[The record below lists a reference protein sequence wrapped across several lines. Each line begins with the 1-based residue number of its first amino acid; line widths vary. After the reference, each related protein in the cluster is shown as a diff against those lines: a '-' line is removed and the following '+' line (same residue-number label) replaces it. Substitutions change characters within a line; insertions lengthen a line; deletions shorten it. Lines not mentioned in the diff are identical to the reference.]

1 MCADHEQV
9 SVPRTDLCQDFLVD
23 VGRLL
28 NAELDGNVWR
38 HGGCH
43 SLQVAHESLTIGI
56 LEHQWRKIH
65 RGEVREHIQ
74 KRQPSLVPASDRC
87 SVIERMLR
95 DLGEINRTE
104 YVNNADHGGAST
116 SAE

>member
-23 VGRLL
+23 VGRLR

-43 SLQVAHESLTIGI
+43 SLQVAHESLTI
-56 LEHQWRKIH
+56 LQHQRRKIH

-74 KRQPSLVPASDRC
+74 QRQPSLVPASDRC

-95 DLGEINRTE
+95 DLGEINWTE
-104 YVNNADHGGAST
+104 YVSNTDHRGAST